1 MKKKISVRP
10 GKANSMVG
18 FAAGLVFCGIGLFV
32 AIPNFG
38 AFGVFWTLMA
48 VVITVSNAYNAFSES
63 GMATHTVE
71 IEEEDGKEQRYAE
84 DRELRPEAL
93 RESFQEVQQTPRPE
107 LSRERPVENVGQ
119 ASSRSI
125 QKRLIQLNDLY
136 DQRLISK
143 EEFDA
148 KKAEILKEL

>member
-10 GKANSMVG
+10 GKASSVVG
-18 FAAGLVFCGIGLFV
+18 FATGLVFCGIGLFV

-38 AFGVFWTLMA
+38 LFGIFWTLMA
-48 VVITVSNAYNAFSES
+48 VAITVSNAYNAFSENGIAS
-63 GMATHTVE
+63 HTVE
-71 IEEEDGKEQRYAE
+71 IEEEDEGQAQRYAE
-84 DRELRPEAL
+84 SQELCA
-93 RESFQEVQQTPRPE
+93 
-107 LSRERPVENVGQ
+107 ERSVENTGRLPEQ
-119 ASSRSI
+119 SI
-125 QKRLIQLNDLY
+125 QKRLVQLNDLY